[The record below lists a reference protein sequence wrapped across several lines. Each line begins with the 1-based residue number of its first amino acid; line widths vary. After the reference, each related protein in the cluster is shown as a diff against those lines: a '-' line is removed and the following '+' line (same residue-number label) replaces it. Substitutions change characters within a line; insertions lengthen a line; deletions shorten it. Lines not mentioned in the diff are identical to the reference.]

1 MSTSLETWS
10 IMEFPKACLVT
21 QEFFYLLLI
30 TELLFVIRHVTKKFL
45 FLNSVLECHE
55 LGHSG
60 PDVHFSHICKEVTI
74 PITLPSFIIIP
85 CELCGSMDF
94 ILMGEE

>member
-1 MSTSLETWS
+1 
-10 IMEFPKACLVT
+10 MEISKACLIT

-45 FLNSVLECHE
+45 FLISVPECHE

-60 PDVHFSHICKEVTI
+60 PDVHFFRVCEEVTI

-85 CELCGSMDF
+85 GELCGNMDS